1 MQHQEIKL
9 SKLDT
14 DDVTTLIEA
23 VKDYYNTQLLDYT
36 KNKLQLSL
44 LQTVYLKVQKLHFN
58 FYKQQKFSLKLLY
71 HYAVTTQQ
79 ALTVFNTQTKD
90 QFLKNRSLQL
100 ITKLDQ
106 QIKNN
111 GSL

>member
-1 MQHQEIKL
+1 MQYQEIKL

-14 DDVTTLIEA
+14 DDLLLLLEAIE
-23 VKDYYNTQLLDYT
+23 DYYNTQLLDYT
-36 KNKLQLSL
+36 NNKLQLSL
-44 LQTVYLKVQKLHFN
+44 LQTVYLKVRNLQSK

-71 HYAVTTQQ
+71 HYAVTTQE

-90 QFLKNRSLQL
+90 QFFKNRSLQL